1 VKKNPIEE
9 KDERLQ
15 KENQLKMNSDGVGSS
30 ALKIF
35 IYVLIVVLVIAILYF
50 ITLQDTNTF
59 KILN

>member
-1 VKKNPIEE
+1 MKKNPIEE